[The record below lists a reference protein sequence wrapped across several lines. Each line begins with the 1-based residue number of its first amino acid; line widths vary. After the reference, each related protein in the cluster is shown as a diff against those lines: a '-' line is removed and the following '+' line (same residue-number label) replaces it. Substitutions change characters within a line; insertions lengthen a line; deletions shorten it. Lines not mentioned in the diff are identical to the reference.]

1 MKKIAIGLVILVALY
16 FLGPHPE
23 APRLV
28 AEPSWT
34 AIPDSALQI
43 AAFVQAKE
51 AENKEIKPNN
61 EAKIIFADS
70 LHPQK
75 TKYVFLYVHGFSAS
89 QMEGDPVHREVA
101 KAFGGNLVLARVAGH
116 GEKTSDHTLGN

>member
-1 MKKIAIGLVILVALY
+1 MKKVGIGLVILVVVY
-16 FLGPHPE
+16 FMGPHPD
-23 APRLV
+23 APSLV
-28 AEPSWT
+28 AKPSWT

-43 AAFVQAKE
+43 AAFVQSKE

-75 TKYVFLYVHGFSAS
+75 TKYVFLYLQLRRWREIRFIVRWRRHL
-89 QMEGDPVHREVA
+89 MEI
-101 KAFGGNLVLARVAGH
+101 
-116 GEKTSDHTLGN
+116 